1 MLDYYNNLETEPVK
15 KLVNYRKELYRQV
28 QRGDLDKNIKKIRD
42 LAQQIKRDRATQEN
56 LRPDSR
62 ELLSLEYELSLL
74 GISPLD
80 SGIAT
85 ASFLQQGQAYLTE
98 VDQVIVEE
106 YPGFWTKEPGYQE
119 EIARYLW
126 MQTTFR
132 QNPCSWFNRQRFLL
146 DLDSIGID
154 LSFFENKEI
163 LEVGA
168 NRGDLFD
175 FFRQKKIGFK
185 NYLGIDWN
193 LDILQYRDNKPIFA
207 ANNKVVPF
215 KDRAFD
221 LIIFNS
227 FLGPIHQEEIRRL
240 LRPSGQVLVS
250 GDERKDGGKTNG
262 LYYFDRSGRIQSSS
276 PACEDPDIVKLKRM
290 IQRYSYAEDLVRLLM
305 ATGKKTAVAM
315 LKIHNFKEEFNTRS
329 ENLGMGHKLGAI
341 AVAKAVRDNLEE
353 ALEAIIYSKIVAKG
367 SEEKIDFKVY
377 NFGPTFYIIFSIK
390 SNEDVSQ
397 MILDLLRQ
405 LLEERCSFRSRVVAA
420 VKNLSGLGALLDN
433 FTTDNFQIYGGLSSI
448 YECSLNTEKEALV
461 AADILNEQAGLTA
474 NLTQLKYSD
483 IYQSVLIQL
492 EELKSNFPEDDNFSL
507 MRSIILRPLM
517 VDIRNKKISRVDSYS
532 ECTATE
538 IKRALEGG
546 LSNELRDFDS
556 ASEKYVKA
564 EEGNHRLIQA
574 LNRAL
579 GLEDTKT
586 TKKIKKDLINKI
598 IIYQS
603 SKVPPAENIFKGYS
617 NLRRLINYIAQKR
630 PACDLN
636 MVFRLGL
643 ESDEFAVVLWSH
655 LDSKMAIFRFDSCN
669 TGAIGRYHGRK
680 AAKDMLDRQA
690 LVIKKIVSRL
700 SGSIEGKTGFIR
712 RYLPAAISEEFK
724 QSVYQNTSVDYSIL
738 QKEILLSRFSGDLIS
753 LVSTEE
759 DTFYRLHFTPEA
771 KPVMRDRFGCL
782 RQDSLSELSYELI
795 GYRYIKVK
803 GNGLM
808 VLKLSPDEYF
818 ALCRAEKIK
827 KVSHAHWIVTV
838 FAQPMISGGYVL
850 LDLSQLPKEILENA
864 DLSDLQRHADYESEY
879 RKNKI
884 MKPHQIVYGRIP
896 LEEMIGQAHFDF
908 IQASKLLPSFVF
920 NSLKR
925 EIADEIVNKAGG
937 LSSSPA
943 TSNSLATQARF
954 PLHNRPFRLLIDIA
968 KKIEQE
974 KRIKIFF
981 SAYDDKDNQIFALEK
996 PLNEIKNP
1004 NQYSVK
1010 IIRKLRNFWSY
1021 AHGVLFVSKPH
1032 YFELKLFTGSNTE
1045 INKNIF
1051 SFFKAFFANR
1061 IKRRDGKYIDVNM
1074 IDKEW
1079 DGKTIL
1085 SKSDMN
1091 EIFFILGIFYNE
1103 EDEDS
1108 QKNRTSKKI
1117 PARALDSSERMSP
1130 NTHRM
1135 VVEEHT
1141 PDYKS
1146 KISSSPACN
1155 LTDNNISLLP
1165 ANEML
1170 VFKSPYWLDKK
1181 RKSTVVDQILSAS
1194 FSKYRIFI
1202 AMNNKMVGSFFEGS
1216 YFDSIAQFEVTDT
1229 FNELFL
1235 NALEACPGQ
1244 DIRVEINFLSTPR
1257 QREEKEGMLSFMI
1270 KQPACSNQRWRSL
1283 QLNHR
1288 ITALMDLGYLADK
1301 NNVAKRRL
1309 LNAAQS
1315 NGGFGLA
1322 GTCQLL
1328 CQEPSVLI
1336 YERKP
1341 DRSLNS
1347 YFFIEFILP
1356 EIEELATSSTSA
1368 SSGLGRKKITFYNVK
1383 DPSVKIEL
1391 ILFSLSTPGKN
1402 RDKMIY
1408 KIYHYESGY
1417 RGDSRMELFLDH
1429 EYSDI
1434 DLGNRLELIL
1444 DHKYREIDSR
1454 VLWTINGRSHGE
1466 CPGVG
1471 ESVVDFIRKESL
1483 RLGFSARFTDVWS
1496 PAAAKLIKRYFK
1508 NLKIAQENKKGYD
1521 SDSIDWFGGLRFTVL
1536 GLPKDSFTSSSL
1548 IIYGYNNLKDSA
1560 KREIEPSLKA
1570 FAKVQGYYGIRDYD
1584 TGYFKDSC
1592 LLAIENHRAVGFLK
1606 YGILESWSE
1615 GVIKNIAVRE
1625 RNRGIGKRLVGHCL
1639 NNTFSGLER
1648 VQSSYFL
1655 AGSYGFWKVVVGEN
1669 NIEKVSLGNKE
1680 IKYRINMKKENSSS
1694 FLYRLSSSSSASKVI
1709 LVLCRQNRERSP
1721 LVAALLNGYLPEVK
1735 EGKWKVVSAGIKRY
1749 VLDKNLESWA
1759 RRNYIL
1765 TGHTPREADSDI
1777 VEKASLILVMTE
1789 SQKEKVISK
1798 YPDSSNKILKLL
1810 ENDLHPRGKDYPQSG
1825 ATYQALTKTVFNNFP
1840 LIHRRI
1846 QNFFNSKGVASSSS
1860 ENKNYRG
1867 DRSSSS
1873 VNVLKADGMAEGL
1886 RLINTALKNLNES
1899 TNGAF
1904 TICIDGDVSTGKTT
1918 LAALLRRK
1926 MPNTEKFALLSIGI
1940 DGIIADLIEEGLTPL
1955 FAFLEVPF
1963 MLSERI
1969 RPDERII
1976 YIIEGTQSVDYVSQA
1991 GFKPD
1996 IVIFINTSKTRQ
2008 LLRHLR
2014 RYGPFAFKYLL
2025 EDYEKSA
2032 VPAGTRY
2039 VIEIY
2044 NPAILN
2050 RFSVGALFSSS
2061 SIRNFNF
2068 HPTDSSLGF
2077 LIDLMTKGLTKEMLI
2092 SVLESEAA
2100 KESISDLAYLS
2111 GFSFRNYLKN
2121 LDKGRL
2127 CELYKDVLEFYLLEL
2142 IYSDELIRVGLA
2154 QTCAC
2159 NKEKPLIDEANL
2171 ISYMVAAVFN
2181 KNGQKF
2187 LPCFRETVKNIIF
2200 MTFDIYSRGQS
2211 KNKKEV
2217 DIADFSNDFS
2227 SSTIIPT
2234 HTYKG
2239 RLRLFDSW
2247 FGRKYPYAEGN
2258 FADLGI
2264 GMMINEDGLVVP
2276 QTTLEFAK
2284 QFPNLKVYGI
2294 DSIIPAVSVRI
2305 KDYWGMFFEQG
2316 KLMAVMEES
2325 RETSGGYILEE
2336 TAVDARI
2343 KSRFIQL
2350 YDNALKENPDMSPK
2364 RIEFSASQEVI
2375 FRPYEIAAVEENIE
2389 NIEFIESSFKDL
2401 KEIFKNTRF
2410 NYGRVF
2416 NINLHYS
2423 FKEALKNLKDIA
2435 GVFKEGGVLIE
2446 GQTIGKQSELLFAEY
2461 ELIKGKIVPEEL
2473 WVFKK
2478 YSGLFSHSETSADRF
2493 IPTIFRLGEYK
2504 KFFTILK
2511 NAYIYLIPRGFTPGS
2526 KEFNRELNMQ
2536 LKQYYEIL
2544 ELPAISSMLGLSIPQ
2559 KYFAIG
2565 CKSSSPIYSFNLQSW
2580 HQAYKHKDL
2589 SNPEKIINHK
2599 DLPGSFSQIA
2609 QMGHTLVEG
2618 IIPWSGGFEGQL
2630 WLGEKKIGTFL
2641 KYRSAKYKLEII
2653 DGFPVTIYFDRDKAC
2668 KDFLPIADSVSLR
2681 IIEFYFS
2688 RINKEDLDSYREIEI
2703 VTRLNNSGALSII
2716 GGKPWANGEKTKRQR
2731 PWAKFRNYPG
2741 ELVVAT
2747 VRDGLV
2753 FRCRSLESE
2762 LDQSFALVWDQRR
2775 QRYLASFW
2783 GKIQKEDFNLL
2794 DSRHQIHNYS
2804 LSKDGSLLLGGQEW
2818 FNFGRAYSYKKAFI
2832 TEIINS
2838 AGRTFVISAQLRQ
2851 QDQVLTQRRLLLA
2864 YELLTDSPAELF
2876 LKGDL
2881 VAVFERFSR
2890 DKINRQAG
2898 REIKNYI
2905 VSTVNLG
2912 AGGFLDLDGFGGS
2925 FRHYPGAKTEV
2936 MFLDGSKA
2944 MVKFIEDA
2952 KGRPIL
2958 DREGNPLVID
2968 IRKDIRGQVFSKSG
2982 RSNKLRLEKL
2992 TGKAREA
2999 KQLLSREDYR
3009 EAKKLF
3015 RGMLHAR
3022 RKRENQAKGEEELF
3036 AVIDFYLAYIE
3047 LMESL
3052 KPLLDRREYQDLAA
3066 REIIEKGE
3074 AIEKSFQRGDYL
3086 KANDDL
3092 ADFENEVKILSLHK
3106 HTKKLAD
3113 CLNYYQIV
3121 NGRENAVCAPAEDIS
3136 GNHKRRSVFIKKDS
3150 LKNGIIKIGNRRFD
3164 LNRHIDAGQRNAAYE
3179 AELEEDLP
3187 LRIKIKAK
3195 EEKII
3200 EFKRVIDN
3208 RDSRLVDVFLRKINR
3223 DKLASYED
3231 VSVPVKLDSQGKL
3244 WLAGGRP
3251 NACGLLPLKNKA
3263 WGCWMNHPGERGFAV
3278 IKRGLVHRFISVDS
3292 NLDDELSLV
3301 WDDKERKYLT
3311 SFKSLTAAE
3320 FHSLPD
3326 SAQIHNHKLAAKGEA
3341 YFATYS
3347 CRTRSAAIMFGSDFA
3362 YRRAK
3367 LFISNPSGEKA
3378 FITGG
3383 EVIDAKGKLIRKEL
3397 SLAYRRWLGSLPM
3410 REMLAGEEEDDQL
3423 WQVLSLEYTFQFMQ
3437 KELLARLDNHII
3449 RNVYFSEAG
3458 ILNFTEYIGASGKLK
3473 GSKIEIAVSGG
3484 QARFIR
3490 VIEDRFGR
3498 PVLDK
3503 EKKTLVIDLNKGLV
3517 NQLKEKTYLTE
3528 PNQGEVLTRL
3538 RDELNQLIDAP
3549 EQIIDK
3555 LAKVITGYG
3564 FNSKWKT
3571 RLTGI
3576 YRKYGI
3582 LDQSAGLTHVSA
3594 QRVLA
3599 QIDFDFSQL
3608 SPLVPLHQVRDIL
3621 GIHLGVEFPR
3631 KIKLNTQENLSNLFN
3646 PKRKNSSRRI
3656 YPTRESAKK
3665 ALMARPQQERT
3676 AKSLNRRAGQGGDF
3690 TLLYACR
3697 KFGIELP
3704 REINSREEQLSGYDR
3719 FKQELIR
3726 RNMAEYGSQE
3736 LFALWEDAQ
3745 TGNKEARLQLIEYF
3759 TPLVVNIAE
3768 GNGNSVQIDVV
3779 GNVYGQ
3785 RQFYLDD
3792 DIGRGNLSLIEALDQ
3807 WSPQREE
3814 SLFDYTVR
3822 KIKEAIVS
3830 GRKQASAE
3838 KYRLKSIDQPWG
3850 NKGGNYPS
3858 GKGKMPTNQ
3867 RTLGDSL
3874 GSDQTASMDRFV
3886 LMQEVLSSIQ
3896 NEDYSFLG
3904 SANITLDTSM
3914 IVSRGEKLSLKE
3926 SLKKY
3931 FLKQGISKAIS
3942 SRFGVWII
3950 ASMGRVGLARKKSSD
3965 LNLMVVTDTTNGQLK
3980 ESAIALRNLI
3990 GSGKVSETRKD
4001 CYTVTLEKDP
4011 DALAGL
4017 QLALDAPEFMSLL
4030 NSHNI
4035 GGNGKL
4041 ASLELFT
4048 VEGVLNGNN
4057 SHLERARFHI
4067 TEDIY
4072 RMGANGILVLES
4084 EEGFSGYV
4092 QERLKEKLT
4101 TETMDYEYFMNEY
4114 ILQFFA
4120 KQVVKLQN
4128 EQKSLN
4134 PAKKLFDERVQ
4145 ITERP
4150 EGVCI
4155 CLLDALPEDVSV
4167 YRPFISSIAAR
4178 YKDETIYVDDPL
4190 IMGEALERKA
4200 AIIEGQTDELAK
4212 ILGEESDYLN
4222 SRLSALGFS
4231 DTDSQLCAS
4240 SSLTL
4245 DKNFRL
4251 LFGRKGAGDFSKIK
4265 NFLHDNGLDRSRCL
4279 FAPAFGSDLLLSVY
4293 FFNPSVIVAVD
4304 ILPFGGYKELEKGYQ
4319 PSLKKLY
4326 LHEKNRPGG
4335 YADSYTLSRRVKFL
4349 GISVLW
4355 ELELLGFSRED
4366 LKRPTKKKYASGS
4379 NPVNIYIKNENLARV
4394 DFFWNGQWRI
4404 LYFFGGVDV
4413 NLCGS
4418 YPRKLKRLLE
4428 EADSFLYK
4436 AFHPFK
4442 LGRSALDFI
4451 FDRLTD
4457 RKVCLSDTPF
4467 MLRLK
4472 RDNRLREYEL
4482 KKISFGHAHQQSWKS
4497 GTTYLYARNSSI
4509 YSSSSLAG
4517 QKDFFKQDFLALTD
4531 REIES
4536 DFSLKALYH
4545 NPDTKVIT
4553 MERADVTAFE
4563 DSISFFAVEKDTD
4576 QIKSR
4581 LKKQEKTVSRV
4592 SGFKPR
4598 VKIILKIISD
4608 VLNNKYK
4615 FVPKYP
4621 MICSGATMICREV
4634 FMSLGYQVQTLWTK
4648 DIHYFLRVYLSRDK
4662 YKRWGVTIDLTSF
4675 QFGQEGISKLNLDI
4689 ETIVLKIKENRQ
4701 IFKNELEDIITQYD
4715 KIPIKKLTLADRD
4728 SLITAFLKL
4737 YFLIGKTNF
4746 SGYKQWI
4753 YRAVWKAS
4761 ALQHK
4766 NQRMLWQNSLRKMY
4780 RAALIR
4786 INPYMCIRDYVKRN
4800 NKDNSLVIGK
4810 NSYDLEKIEKII
4822 IAGIGS
4828 FAFLISKAFL
4838 EICRDKIGEGLI
4850 ITNQKQGLPKRI
4862 GKINIVSV
4870 DKDKI
4875 GRKNIEAA
4883 HKIKEIVSRAG
4894 SKDLV
4899 IMIDSDETAKLMVF
4913 PETVVS
4919 LRDYIDTINLLAG
4932 SVDNISEINKVVQS
4946 IDKLKGDKMR
4956 KLAREAG
4963 HFITIALAGI
4973 FVFEDKPFIVED
4985 GVAAESRYTFRDAF
4999 NVLNKYYLWEKVPA
5013 SIRFYIKKGLEGKLK
5028 INSAGYDSTIVKVSS
5043 QYLVS
5048 RNNYLACK
5056 SVAKKAWKLGY
5067 RPKLMQRRLNEEV
5080 GVAARIIFEE
5090 IKKHLS
5096 SPFPVALIWG
5106 GDLRL
5111 RDDIKNLVKDIPA
5124 IHLVLDIAKRLSQEE
5139 IKNVKF
5145 LAADTEKGFNDSNVS
5160 GAMADY
5166 RLIKKARA
5174 CQVDSNGCLIDFR
5187 NVSFLEGLG
5196 YEVNLDVEAI
5206 GISDIMVA
5214 LVIPSFGK
5222 DNNIFSISDQKI
5234 AEGTGDSDTDWYI
5247 KILNSGF
5254 SSSSAIG
5261 SQRRVVGREL
5271 DLYKRLEKIVDSEI
5285 YYLGLSEKSSDQEII
5300 YKIGRRISS
5309 KKFIAQT
5316 VFELSLALMEKN
5328 DHRRL
5333 IKETHLFQRRYELI
5347 KSSKLFFLIGCPFSA
5362 LSVSLIL
5369 KGSNLEPVAVTS
5381 ADEFH
5386 IFSGAEDKRGIL
5398 LLDFTDSYSK
5408 RMKENFTYLKEEKIK
5423 NLGLTVYRNQ
5433 AAFSTILAYAYQNIA
5448 AMYQELEHEEEMDKY
5463 LKKSMNY
5470 RKLSWN

>member
-1 MLDYYNNLETEPVK
+1 
-15 KLVNYRKELYRQV
+15 
-28 QRGDLDKNIKKIRD
+28 
-42 LAQQIKRDRATQEN
+42 
-56 LRPDSR
+56 
-62 ELLSLEYELSLL
+62 
-74 GISPLD
+74 
-80 SGIAT
+80 
-85 ASFLQQGQAYLTE
+85 
-98 VDQVIVEE
+98 
-106 YPGFWTKEPGYQE
+106 
-119 EIARYLW
+119 
-126 MQTTFR
+126 
-132 QNPCSWFNRQRFLL
+132 
-146 DLDSIGID
+146 
-154 LSFFENKEI
+154 
-163 LEVGA
+163 
-168 NRGDLFD
+168 
-175 FFRQKKIGFK
+175 
-185 NYLGIDWN
+185 
-193 LDILQYRDNKPIFA
+193 
-207 ANNKVVPF
+207 
-215 KDRAFD
+215 
-221 LIIFNS
+221 
-227 FLGPIHQEEIRRL
+227 
-240 LRPSGQVLVS
+240 
-250 GDERKDGGKTNG
+250 
-262 LYYFDRSGRIQSSS
+262 
-276 PACEDPDIVKLKRM
+276 
-290 IQRYSYAEDLVRLLM
+290 
-305 ATGKKTAVAM
+305 
-315 LKIHNFKEEFNTRS
+315 
-329 ENLGMGHKLGAI
+329 
-341 AVAKAVRDNLEE
+341 
-353 ALEAIIYSKIVAKG
+353 
-367 SEEKIDFKVY
+367 
-377 NFGPTFYIIFSIK
+377 
-390 SNEDVSQ
+390 
-397 MILDLLRQ
+397 
-405 LLEERCSFRSRVVAA
+405 
-420 VKNLSGLGALLDN
+420 
-433 FTTDNFQIYGGLSSI
+433 
-448 YECSLNTEKEALV
+448 
-461 AADILNEQAGLTA
+461 
-474 NLTQLKYSD
+474 
-483 IYQSVLIQL
+483 
-492 EELKSNFPEDDNFSL
+492 
-507 MRSIILRPLM
+507 
-517 VDIRNKKISRVDSYS
+517 
-532 ECTATE
+532 
-538 IKRALEGG
+538 
-546 LSNELRDFDS
+546 
-556 ASEKYVKA
+556 
-564 EEGNHRLIQA
+564 
-574 LNRAL
+574 
-579 GLEDTKT
+579 
-586 TKKIKKDLINKI
+586 
-598 IIYQS
+598 
-603 SKVPPAENIFKGYS
+603 
-617 NLRRLINYIAQKR
+617 
-630 PACDLN
+630 
-636 MVFRLGL
+636 
-643 ESDEFAVVLWSH
+643 
-655 LDSKMAIFRFDSCN
+655 
-669 TGAIGRYHGRK
+669 
-680 AAKDMLDRQA
+680 
-690 LVIKKIVSRL
+690 
-700 SGSIEGKTGFIR
+700 
-712 RYLPAAISEEFK
+712 
-724 QSVYQNTSVDYSIL
+724 
-738 QKEILLSRFSGDLIS
+738 
-753 LVSTEE
+753 
-759 DTFYRLHFTPEA
+759 
-771 KPVMRDRFGCL
+771 
-782 RQDSLSELSYELI
+782 
-795 GYRYIKVK
+795 
-803 GNGLM
+803 
-808 VLKLSPDEYF
+808 
-818 ALCRAEKIK
+818 
-827 KVSHAHWIVTV
+827 
-838 FAQPMISGGYVL
+838 
-850 LDLSQLPKEILENA
+850 
-864 DLSDLQRHADYESEY
+864 
-879 RKNKI
+879 
-884 MKPHQIVYGRIP
+884 
-896 LEEMIGQAHFDF
+896 
-908 IQASKLLPSFVF
+908 
-920 NSLKR
+920 
-925 EIADEIVNKAGG
+925 
-937 LSSSPA
+937 
-943 TSNSLATQARF
+943 
-954 PLHNRPFRLLIDIA
+954 
-968 KKIEQE
+968 
-974 KRIKIFF
+974 
-981 SAYDDKDNQIFALEK
+981 
-996 PLNEIKNP
+996 
-1004 NQYSVK
+1004 
-1010 IIRKLRNFWSY
+1010 
-1021 AHGVLFVSKPH
+1021 
-1032 YFELKLFTGSNTE
+1032 
-1045 INKNIF
+1045 
-1051 SFFKAFFANR
+1051 
-1061 IKRRDGKYIDVNM
+1061 
-1074 IDKEW
+1074 
-1079 DGKTIL
+1079 
-1085 SKSDMN
+1085 
-1091 EIFFILGIFYNE
+1091 
-1103 EDEDS
+1103 
-1108 QKNRTSKKI
+1108 
-1117 PARALDSSERMSP
+1117 
-1130 NTHRM
+1130 
-1135 VVEEHT
+1135 
-1141 PDYKS
+1141 
-1146 KISSSPACN
+1146 
-1155 LTDNNISLLP
+1155 
-1165 ANEML
+1165 
-1170 VFKSPYWLDKK
+1170 
-1181 RKSTVVDQILSAS
+1181 
-1194 FSKYRIFI
+1194 
-1202 AMNNKMVGSFFEGS
+1202 
-1216 YFDSIAQFEVTDT
+1216 
-1229 FNELFL
+1229 
-1235 NALEACPGQ
+1235 
-1244 DIRVEINFLSTPR
+1244 
-1257 QREEKEGMLSFMI
+1257 
-1270 KQPACSNQRWRSL
+1270 
-1283 QLNHR
+1283 
-1288 ITALMDLGYLADK
+1288 
-1301 NNVAKRRL
+1301 
-1309 LNAAQS
+1309 
-1315 NGGFGLA
+1315 
-1322 GTCQLL
+1322 
-1328 CQEPSVLI
+1328 
-1336 YERKP
+1336 
-1341 DRSLNS
+1341 
-1347 YFFIEFILP
+1347 
-1356 EIEELATSSTSA
+1356 
-1368 SSGLGRKKITFYNVK
+1368 
-1383 DPSVKIEL
+1383 
-1391 ILFSLSTPGKN
+1391 
-1402 RDKMIY
+1402 
-1408 KIYHYESGY
+1408 
-1417 RGDSRMELFLDH
+1417 
-1429 EYSDI
+1429 
-1434 DLGNRLELIL
+1434 
-1444 DHKYREIDSR
+1444 
-1454 VLWTINGRSHGE
+1454 
-1466 CPGVG
+1466 
-1471 ESVVDFIRKESL
+1471 
-1483 RLGFSARFTDVWS
+1483 
-1496 PAAAKLIKRYFK
+1496 
-1508 NLKIAQENKKGYD
+1508 
-1521 SDSIDWFGGLRFTVL
+1521 
-1536 GLPKDSFTSSSL
+1536 
-1548 IIYGYNNLKDSA
+1548 
-1560 KREIEPSLKA
+1560 
-1570 FAKVQGYYGIRDYD
+1570 
-1584 TGYFKDSC
+1584 
-1592 LLAIENHRAVGFLK
+1592 
-1606 YGILESWSE
+1606 
-1615 GVIKNIAVRE
+1615 
-1625 RNRGIGKRLVGHCL
+1625 
-1639 NNTFSGLER
+1639 
-1648 VQSSYFL
+1648 
-1655 AGSYGFWKVVVGEN
+1655 
-1669 NIEKVSLGNKE
+1669 
-1680 IKYRINMKKENSSS
+1680 
-1694 FLYRLSSSSSASKVI
+1694 
-1709 LVLCRQNRERSP
+1709 
-1721 LVAALLNGYLPEVK
+1721 
-1735 EGKWKVVSAGIKRY
+1735 
-1749 VLDKNLESWA
+1749 
-1759 RRNYIL
+1759 
-1765 TGHTPREADSDI
+1765 
-1777 VEKASLILVMTE
+1777 
-1789 SQKEKVISK
+1789 
-1798 YPDSSNKILKLL
+1798 
-1810 ENDLHPRGKDYPQSG
+1810 
-1825 ATYQALTKTVFNNFP
+1825 
-1840 LIHRRI
+1840 
-1846 QNFFNSKGVASSSS
+1846 
-1860 ENKNYRG
+1860 
-1867 DRSSSS
+1867 
-1873 VNVLKADGMAEGL
+1873 VNVLKADGVTEGL
-1886 RLINTALKNLNES
+1886 RLIKTALKNLNES

-1918 LAALLRRK
+1918 LAALLRRE
-1926 MPNTEKFALLSIGI
+1926 MSNTENFAFLSIGI
-1940 DGIIADLIEEGLTPL
+1940 DGIIADLREEGLTPL

-1969 RPDERII
+1969 RSDGRII
-1976 YIIEGTQSVDYVSQA
+1976 NIIEGTQSAYYVSQA

-2014 RYGPFAFKYLL
+2014 RYGPFAFRYLL

-2044 NPAILN
+2044 NPAGLPILN
-2050 RFSVGALFSSS
+2050 RFFVSTLFSSS
-2061 SIRNFNF
+2061 PVSVILPDFFDSSIYSKASQYIRYSKKYFYQRYGRKKDLCYIRNFDSR
-2068 HPTDSSLGF
+2068 PTERGYHEFSPLESFIVINEVIAKVNKPFKILDLGSGNGF
-2077 LIDLMTKGLTKEMLI
+2077 LG
-2092 SVLESEAA
+2092 
-2100 KESISDLAYLS
+2100 
-2111 GFSFRNYLKN
+2111 
-2121 LDKGRL
+2121 
-2127 CELYKDVLEFYLLEL
+2127 
-2142 IYSDELIRVGLA
+2142 VGLA
-2154 QTCAC
+2154 FIFTPAAKVSFIEYDRQLSEEARTRIRWFLGHGLIEQEQISSIVRGDFFDYDFRPYDIFYFYDLGLAAQ
-2159 NKEKPLIDEANL
+2159 NPQKLEKKILKELDKKSYFIVYRPVYNFNALKEATNYL
-2171 ISYMVAAVFN
+2171 N
-2181 KNGQKF
+2181 
-2187 LPCFRETVKNIIF
+2187 VKDKEGELKAIIF
-2200 MTFDIYSRGQS
+2200 GAEIS
-2211 KNKKEV
+2211 K
-2217 DIADFSNDFS
+2217 ANDFS
-2227 SSTIIPT
+2227 SSTIVPT
-2234 HTYKG
+2234 YTYKG
-2239 RLRLFDSW
+2239 RLKLFDSW
-2247 FGRKYPYAEGN
+2247 FVRKYPYAEGN

-2264 GMMINEDGLVVP
+2264 GMMVNEDGLVVP

-2305 KDYWGMFFEQG
+2305 KDYWGMFSEQG

-2350 YDNALKENPDMSPK
+2350 HDNALKENPDMFSK
-2364 RIEFSASQEVI
+2364 RMEFSASQEVI
-2375 FRPYEIAAVEENIE
+2375 FRPYEIAAAEENIE

-2416 NINLHYS
+2416 NINLHYP
-2423 FKEALKNLKDIA
+2423 FEEALRNLKDIA
-2435 GVFKEGGVLIE
+2435 GVFEEGGVVIE
-2446 GQTIGKQSELLFAEY
+2446 GQTIGKQNELLFAEY

-2478 YSGLFSHSETSADRF
+2478 YSGLFSHSKTNADRF

-2511 NAYIYLIPRGFTPGS
+2511 NAYLYLTPKGFTPGS
-2526 KEFNRELNMQ
+2526 KEFNRELNIQ

-2544 ELPAISSMLGLSIPQ
+2544 ELPAISSMLGLSVPQ
-2559 KYFAIG
+2559 KSFAID
-2565 CKSSSPIYSFNLQSW
+2565 CKSSSPISGIIFEKFSDTLVSSSSLQSW
-2580 HQAYKHKDL
+2580 YQAYKYKDL
-2589 SNPEKIINHK
+2589 SNPQKIINHK
-2599 DLPGSFSQIA
+2599 DLPGRFSQIA
-2609 QMGHTLVEG
+2609 QMGHISVNGSL
-2618 IIPWSGGFEGQL
+2618 PWSGELEGQL
-2630 WLGEKKIGTFL
+2630 WLGDKKIGTFL

-2653 DGFPVTIYFDRDKAC
+2653 DGFPVTIYFDRDKTR
-2668 KDFLPIADSVSLR
+2668 KDFLPIADPVSLQ

-2688 RINKEDLDSYREIEI
+2688 RINKEDLDSYREVEI

-2762 LDQSFALVWDQRR
+2762 LNEPFALVWDQRQ

-2818 FNFGRAYSYKKAFI
+2818 FNFGRTYGYKKAFI

-2838 AGRTFVISAQLRQ
+2838 AGRTFVVSAQLRQ
-2851 QDQVLTQRRLLLA
+2851 QDQVLTQRRLLLV

-2898 REIKNYI
+2898 RKVKNYI
-2905 VSTVNLG
+2905 VSTVSLG

-2958 DREGNPLVID
+2958 DREGNSLVID

-2992 TGKAREA
+2992 AGKAREA
-2999 KQLLSREDYR
+2999 KQLLSRENYQGAR
-3009 EAKKLF
+3009 QLLM
-3015 RGMLHAR
+3015 GMLHAR
-3022 RKRENQAKGEEELF
+3022 RKRENQVKGEEELF
-3036 AVIDFYLAYIE
+3036 AAIDFYLAYIE

-3052 KPLLDRREYQDLAA
+3052 KYLLDRREHQDLAA
-3066 REIIEKGE
+3066 REIIKKGQV
-3074 AIEKSFQRGDYL
+3074 IEKSFQRSDYL

-3092 ADFENEVKILSLHK
+3092 ADFANEVKILSLHK

-3121 NGRENAVCAPAEDIS
+3121 NDRENAVCAPAQDIL
-3136 GNHKRRSVFIKKDS
+3136 GYHKRNNVFIKKGS
-3150 LKNGIIKIGNRRFD
+3150 LKNGVIKIGSRRFD
-3164 LNRHIDAGQRNAAYE
+3164 LNRHIDAGQRNAPYK
-3179 AELEEDLP
+3179 AELEDDLP
-3187 LRIKIKAK
+3187 LRVKIEGE
-3195 EEKII
+3195 EEKTI

-3208 RDSRLVDVFLRKINR
+3208 RSGRLVDVFLSKISR
-3223 DKLASYED
+3223 DKLVAYED
-3231 VSVPVKLDSQGKL
+3231 VSVPVKLDSEGKL

-3251 NACGLLPLKNKA
+3251 NVDGSLPSKNKA
-3263 WGCWMNHPGERGFAV
+3263 WGSWSNHPGERGFAV
-3278 IKRGLVHRFISVDS
+3278 IKKGLVHRFISVDS

-3311 SFKSLTAAE
+3311 SFKSLNSAE
-3320 FHSLPD
+3320 FHSLSD

-3367 LFISNPSGEKA
+3367 LFISNPSGKKA

-3383 EVIDAKGKLIRKEL
+3383 EVIDAKGKIIRKEL
-3397 SLAYRRWLGSLPM
+3397 SLAYRRQIASLPM
-3410 REMLAGEEEDDQL
+3410 GEMPAGEEETDEF
-3423 WQVLSLEYTFQFMQ
+3423 WQVLSLENTFQFMQ
-3437 KELLARLDNHII
+3437 KELLACLDNHII

-3473 GSKIEIAVSGG
+3473 GAKIEIAVSGG

-3490 VIEDRFGR
+3490 VVEDRFGR

-3528 PNQGEVLTRL
+3528 SNQGEALTRL
-3538 RDELNQLIDAP
+3538 RDELSQLIDAP

-3599 QIDFDFSQL
+3599 QMDFDFSQL
-3608 SPLVPLHQVRDIL
+3608 SPLVTLHQVRDIL

-3631 KIKLNTQENLSNLFN
+3631 RIKLSAQENLSNLFN
-3646 PKRKNSSRRI
+3646 PKTKNSSRRK
-3656 YPTRESAKK
+3656 YLSFESAKK

-3676 AKSLNRRAGQGGDF
+3676 AKSLNRRKDQGGDF

-3726 RNMAEYGSQE
+3726 RNMSEYGSQE

-3745 TGNKEARLQLIEYF
+3745 AGDKEARLQLIEYF

-3768 GNGNSVQIDVV
+3768 GNGNSVWINTT

-3792 DIGRGNLSLIEALDQ
+3792 DIGRGNIALIEALDQ

-3814 SLFDYTVR
+3814 SLFDYTAA

-3830 GRKQASAE
+3830 GRKQAFAE

-3850 NKGGNYPS
+3850 NKGGNSPS
-3858 GKGKMPTNQ
+3858 AKGQMPTNQ

-3874 GSDQTASMDRFV
+3874 GSDQTASIERFV

-3904 SANITLDTSM
+3904 STEVSLDANM
-3914 IVSRGEKLSLKE
+3914 IVSQREKLSLKE

-3965 LNLMVVTDTTNGQLK
+3965 LNLMVVTDTDNGQLK

-4001 CYTVTLEKDP
+4001 YYTVTLEKDS
-4011 DALAGL
+4011 DALTGL
-4017 QLALDAPEFMSLL
+4017 QMALDAPEFMSLL

-4048 VEGVLNGNN
+4048 VEGMLNGNN

-4072 RMGANGILVLES
+4072 QMGANGILVLES
-4084 EEGFSGYV
+4084 EEGFSGYI
-4092 QERLKEKLT
+4092 QESLKEKLT

-4120 KQVVKLQN
+4120 KQVIKLQN

-4134 PAKKLFDERVQ
+4134 PAKKLFDERIQ

-4200 AIIEGQTDELAK
+4200 AIIEGQTDDLAE
-4212 ILGEESDYLN
+4212 ILREEKDGCLPS
-4222 SRLSALGFS
+4222 LSQAM
-4231 DTDSQLCAS
+4231 AS
-4240 SSLTL
+4240 SSILQSPFYFYQSAKKDLSAKGQKVEDIRYHNGQSRHGRLTRHL
-4245 DKNFRL
+4245 YENGNSRGDVKKVISILERFSSQGVILSIGCGSASLEKEIVEKNDKGVIAIDIYGKHFVDDESIFSLRNLAVVCSSMDIFEVLGQGTLNHVLMVNAYPTMLVQL
-4251 LFGRKGAGDFSKIK
+4251 LSK
-4265 NFLHDNGLDRSRCL
+4265 LMQVRVLDRFKGQAACIVK
-4279 FAPAFGSDLLLSVY
+4279 P
-4293 FFNPSVIVAVD
+4293 FFNAD
-4304 ILPFGGYKELEKGYQ
+4304 IEILTANNFKNIG
-4319 PSLKKLY
+4319 KKLWQVDFNDAAY
-4326 LHEKNRPGG
+4326 FD
-4335 YADSYTLSRRVKFL
+4335 YCQ
-4349 GISVLW
+4349 
-4355 ELELLGFSRED
+4355 LED
-4366 LKRPTKKKYASGS
+4366 
-4379 NPVNIYIKNENLARV
+4379 IYIKV
-4394 DFFWNGQWRI
+4394 GF
-4404 LYFFGGVDV
+4404 
-4413 NLCGS
+4413 
-4418 YPRKLKRLLE
+4418 
-4428 EADSFLYK
+4428 
-4436 AFHPFK
+4436 
-4442 LGRSALDFI
+4442 
-4451 FDRLTD
+4451 
-4457 RKVCLSDTPF
+4457 
-4467 MLRLK
+4467 
-4472 RDNRLREYEL
+4472 
-4482 KKISFGHAHQQSWKS
+4482 
-4497 GTTYLYARNSSI
+4497 SSKNK
-4509 YSSSSLAG
+4509 SSSACK
-4517 QKDFFKQDFLALTD
+4517 QNDFFKQDFLALTD
-4531 REIES
+4531 REIDS

-4545 NPDTKVIT
+4545 NPDTKVIN

-4581 LKKQEKTVSRV
+4581 LKKQEKTISKVS
-4592 SGFKPR
+4592 SFKPR

-4615 FVPKYP
+4615 YVPKYP

-4648 DIHYFLRVYLSRDK
+4648 DIHYFLRVYLNRDK
-4662 YKRWGVTIDLTSF
+4662 YKSWGVTIDLTSF

-4689 ETIVLKIKENRQ
+4689 ETIVLKIKENHQ
-4701 IFKNELEDIITQYD
+4701 IFKDELEDIITQYN

-4737 YFLIGKTNF
+4737 YFLMGKTNF

-4800 NKDNSLVIGK
+4800 NRDNSLVIGK

-4850 ITNQKQGLPKRI
+4850 ITDQKQGLPNRI
-4862 GKINIVSV
+4862 GKINIISV
-4870 DKDKI
+4870 DKGKI

-4883 HKIKEIVSRAG
+4883 HKIKEIVSSAE

-4899 IMIDSDETAKLMVF
+4899 IMIDSDETARLMVF

-4963 HFITIALAGI
+4963 HFITVALAGI

-4985 GVAAESRYTFRDAF
+4985 GVAAESRYTFRDAYD
-4999 NVLNKYYLWEKVPA
+4999 VLNKYYLWEKIPA
-5013 SIRFYIKKGLEGKLK
+5013 SIRFYIKRGLEGKLK
-5028 INSAGYDSTIVKVSS
+5028 INSAGYDNTIVKVSS
-5043 QYLVS
+5043 RYLVS

-5124 IHLVLDIAKRLSQEE
+5124 IHLVLDIARKLSQEE

-5166 RLIKKARA
+5166 KLIKKARA

-5214 LVIPSFGK
+5214 LIIPCFGK
-5222 DNNIFSISDQKI
+5222 DSNIFNILDERI

-5300 YKIGRRISS
+5300 YKIGRKISS
-5309 KKFIAQT
+5309 KEFIMKT
-5316 VFELSLALMEKN
+5316 VFELSLALIEK
-5328 DHRRL
+5328 DDRYQL
-5333 IKETHLFQRRYELI
+5333 IEEANFFQCRYELI

-5362 LSVSLIL
+5362 LSVFLIL
-5369 KGSNLEPVAVTS
+5369 KGSELKPVAVTN

-5386 IFSGAEDKRGIL
+5386 IFSGAEGKRGIL

-5408 RMKENFTYLKEEKIK
+5408 RMRENFTYLEQGKIN

-5448 AMYQELEHEEEMDKY
+5448 AMYQERENQKETDKY
-5463 LKKSMNY
+5463 LEKSINY